1 MKNLI
6 PTLLLTFGV
15 LITAT
20 ETSRAIAPFKK
31 AFEEKYVKSSD
42 NDDFK
47 AAFKKGGCNVCH
59 AKDQKKDWLNAYGLA
74 LAKNIPGSVK
84 ERLDKA
90 KAEGAEAS
98 KAENEKL
105 LEELKA
111 AFEKAEE
118 TKSPSET
125 TFGAMFKDH
134 KLPTD
139 EGARSVNDPEP
150 AEGDAAK
157 AK

>member
-6 PTLLLTFGV
+6 PALLLTFGV

-42 NDDFK
+42 NNDFK
-47 AAFKKGGCNVCH
+47 AAFKKGNCNVCH
-59 AKDQKKDWLNAYGLA
+59 VQGQKKDWLNAYGLT

-90 KAEGAEAS
+90 KAGGAEAS

-118 TKSPSET
+118 AKSPSET

-139 EGARSVNDPEP
+139 EGARSVNDPDPED
-150 AEGDAAK
+150 GDAAK